1 MSVAP
6 NLRLWTIQLWMT
18 DLEMNVLKS
27 CDRLKQEIKYDRTID
42 FIRILYTIE
51 QQISNLWVIG
61 SNPIGATILGSL
73 AQMARAPALQAGG
86 REFES
91 LRIHSLI
98 SRLIDFSFMVSLFDK
113 VVNYYCLF
121 SSVG

>member
-1 MSVAP
+1 
-6 NLRLWTIQLWMT
+6 MT